1 MHFQKKGGGVARV
14 VHLWF
19 YRYCLRIIHK
29 HYPTILYESTKP
41 MDRDIYS
48 LKDNQNFNWK
58 VKVKNKSPEIQLFC
72 FPFFC
77 FCLFLNGWYLI
88 LDLIYMISA
97 RSFNSVFKILFP
109 FLCKGNFSV
118 LWGMKNF
125 SRVTDLIGSF
135 FC

>member
-1 MHFQKKGGGVARV
+1 MPRV

-19 YRYCLRIIHK
+19 YRHCLRIIHK

-72 FPFFC
+72 FPFSC
-77 FCLFLNGWYLI
+77 FCSFLNGWYLI

-97 RSFNSVFKILFP
+97 RSFNSVLRYFFP
-109 FLCKGNFSV
+109 FSVRETFLFYGGWKIFRGNRFDRFFFARLCCFYD
-118 LWGMKNF
+118 F
-125 SRVTDLIGSF
+125 R
-135 FC
+135 